1 MTGPLVFLVAA
12 EPSGDNLGA
21 KLIDALRRAT
31 GGEVRFAGIGGERM
45 EAAGLTSLFSIGDL
59 SVMGFAEVLPRLPT
73 IFDRLR
79 RTAAAIRE
87 RRPDVIVLIDSPSF
101 GLRVADRIRDTGI
114 PVVQYV
120 APQLWAWRPGRAR
133 KLARRVDA
141 VLALLPFEPEFFGRL
156 GVNCVHVGHP
166 VLEEALIDADG
177 AAFRARHSIAA
188 DGKLV
193 AILPGS
199 RVGLFRRMAPIFLE
213 TATLLAAGR
222 GNVTFVLPHVANTAA
237 LSAEFAARLPGR
249 TIPVTSVADKR
260 AAFGAADVALSIS
273 GTTTLELAVAGL
285 PTVVGHRVNAL
296 SAFLARRL
304 IKVPFVA
311 MPNVIAGRAVVPEL
325 LQEDCTPAKLAG
337 ELAKLLDDPQAAA
350 RMRADLA
357 SVCDAL
363 GRREIA
369 QGPGHLPSDRAA
381 ARILEEV
388 SRRRA
393 P

>member
-21 KLIDALRRAT
+21 KLMAALRRAT
-31 GGEVRFAGIGGERM
+31 GDDVRFAGIGGERM
-45 EAAGLTSLFSIGDL
+45 EAAGLQSLFSIGDL
-59 SVMGFAEVLPRLPT
+59 SVMGFAEVIPRLPV

-79 RTAAAIRE
+79 RTEAAIRE
-87 RRPDVIVLIDSPSF
+87 RRPDVVVLIDSPSF
-101 GLRVADRIRDTGI
+101 GLRVADRVRDTGI

-156 GVNCVHVGHP
+156 GVPCVHVGHP
-166 VLEEALIDADG
+166 VLEEALIAADG
-177 AAFRARHSIAA
+177 SAFRARHSIPA
-188 DGKLV
+188 DDKLV
-193 AILPGS
+193 VVLPGS
-199 RVGLFRRMAPIFLE
+199 RVGLFKRMAPVFLE
-213 TATLLAAGR
+213 TARLLAAGA
-222 GNVTFVLPHVANTAA
+222 GLTFVLPHVANTEA
-237 LSAEFAARLPGR
+237 LSADLAGQLPGR
-249 TIPVTSVADKR
+249 TIRVASVEDKR
-260 AAFGAADVALSIS
+260 AAFGAADAALSIS

-285 PTVVGHRVNAL
+285 PTVVGHKVNAL

-325 LQEDCTPAKLAG
+325 LQEDCTPAKLAA
-337 ELAKLLDDPQAAA
+337 EMAKLLDDPAAAA

-363 GRREIA
+363 GRKEIA
-369 QGPGHLPSDRAA
+369 LGPGHLPSDRAA
-381 ARILEEV
+381 ARILEKV
-388 SRRRA
+388 RPRPA

>member
-21 KLIDALRRAT
+21 KLMAALRRAT
-31 GGEVRFAGIGGERM
+31 DDDVRFAGIGGERM
-45 EAAGLTSLFSIGDL
+45 EAACLQSLFSIGDL
-59 SVMGFAEVLPRLPT
+59 SVMGFAEVIPRLPV

-79 RTAAAIRE
+79 RTEAAIRE
-87 RRPDVIVLIDSPSF
+87 RRPDVVVLIDSPSF
-101 GLRVADRIRDTGI
+101 GLRVADRVRDTGI

-156 GVNCVHVGHP
+156 GVPCVHVGHP
-166 VLEEALIDADG
+166 VLEEALIAADG
-177 AAFRARHSIAA
+177 SAFRARHSIPA
-188 DGKLV
+188 DDKLV
-193 AILPGS
+193 VVLPGS
-199 RVGLFRRMAPIFLE
+199 RVGLFKRMAPVFLE
-213 TATLLAAGR
+213 TVRLLTAGR
-222 GNVTFVLPHVANTAA
+222 ASLTFVLPHVANTEA
-237 LSAEFAARLPGR
+237 LSADLAGQLPGR
-249 TIPVTSVADKR
+249 TIRVASVEDKR
-260 AAFGAADVALSIS
+260 AAFGAADAALSIS

-285 PTVVGHRVNAL
+285 PTVVGHKVNAL

-325 LQEDCTPAKLAG
+325 LQEDCTPAKLAA
-337 ELAKLLDDPQAAA
+337 EMAKLLDDPAAAA

-363 GRREIA
+363 GRKEIA
-369 QGPGHLPSDRAA
+369 LGPGHLPSDRAA
-381 ARILEEV
+381 ARILEKV
-388 SRRRA
+388 RPRPA